1 MLKIYTCIAT
11 AHDLRLVGLAA
22 VICALAS
29 LAAINL
35 LRHARRSTPRMQ
47 NIWLAVSAISTG
59 FGIWATHFIAML
71 AFSPGVPSGYNIFL
85 TVLSL
90 IAAILLTGAGLAVS
104 LIPNWRYGPWL
115 GGAIMAGG
123 IAAMHYV
130 GMAAFEIQGYVVWDP
145 TLVIASIVVGGVLG
159 AIALPVG
166 LRGTEE
172 KWKIG
177 GALLLTL
184 AICSHHFTA
193 MGAASI
199 VPDPTVRVPDVALPA
214 GWLAI
219 AVALASTMIM
229 ALALA
234 GVVLDVLD
242 QRRSER
248 EANRMLGLA
257 NAAVEGLLVCDGN
270 SVVTVNTSFA
280 NLAGAPVE
288 HFADNRLNN
297 CFPDEASR
305 RRLLANLNQPIEISL
320 RRGDGTLIPVE
331 AIMRQIEFGGGPHQ
345 VIAVRDLR
353 ARKEAEQHIRY
364 LAHHDGLTALPNRHH
379 FSEVID
385 REISGSAAGAKLG
398 VLCFDLDRFKEVN
411 DLFGHAAG
419 DRVLQA
425 VAERIAPLLGKDQI
439 MARLGGDEFAILLPN
454 LTGPEAAG
462 RLAEDILRVLRHKDG
477 NSDNDAISASIGI
490 AIYPDDAR
498 DREALMTSADTALY
512 RAKTEGRAG
521 YRFFESGMGE
531 AVRDRRILEHDLRQ
545 AVARNQMSLVYQP
558 QSDIRNGK
566 VVGFEALLRW
576 THPTRGAVSPATFIP
591 IAEEAGAILDI
602 GEWVLRMACKEA
614 ASWKNPLAIAIN
626 VSAVQ
631 IYNEGFA
638 HLVHEIL
645 LETGLAPSRLE
656 LEITETALV
665 RDLNR
670 ALLTLRQV
678 KALGVR
684 IAMDDFGTGYSSL
697 SNLRAFPFDKIKI
710 DGSFIKSVNTNDQA
724 ATIVRAV
731 LGLGRGLGLPVLAE
745 GVETSAELNFL
756 RDELCDEVQGYLLG
770 RPAAIGDFRAL
781 THNEAQATDRLPR
794 PLAATA

>member
-1 MLKIYTCIAT
+1 M
-11 AHDLRLVGLAA
+11 
-22 VICALAS
+22 
-29 LAAINL
+29 
-35 LRHARRSTPRMQ
+35 
-47 NIWLAVSAISTG
+47 
-59 FGIWATHFIAML
+59 
-71 AFSPGVPSGYNIFL
+71 
-85 TVLSL
+85 
-90 IAAILLTGAGLAVS
+90 
-104 LIPNWRYGPWL
+104 
-115 GGAIMAGG
+115 
-123 IAAMHYV
+123 
-130 GMAAFEIQGYVVWDP
+130 
-145 TLVIASIVVGGVLG
+145 
-159 AIALPVG
+159 
-166 LRGTEE
+166 
-172 KWKIG
+172 
-177 GALLLTL
+177 
-184 AICSHHFTA
+184 
-193 MGAASI
+193 
-199 VPDPTVRVPDVALPA
+199 
-214 GWLAI
+214 
-219 AVALASTMIM
+219 
-229 ALALA
+229 
-234 GVVLDVLD
+234 
-242 QRRSER
+242 
-248 EANRMLGLA
+248 
-257 NAAVEGLLVCDGN
+257 
-270 SVVTVNTSFA
+270 
-280 NLAGAPVE
+280 
-288 HFADNRLNN
+288 
-297 CFPDEASR
+297 
-305 RRLLANLNQPIEISL
+305 
-320 RRGDGTLIPVE
+320 
-331 AIMRQIEFGGGPHQ
+331 
-345 VIAVRDLR
+345 
-353 ARKEAEQHIRY
+353 
-364 LAHHDGLTALPNRHH
+364 TALPNRHH

-385 REISGSAAGAKLG
+385 REIAGSAAGVKLG

-462 RLAEDILRVLRHKDG
+462 RLAEDILQVLRHKDG

-490 AIYPDDAR
+490 AIYPDDAL

-614 ASWKNPLAIAIN
+614 ASWKHPLAIAIN

-770 RPAAIGDFRAL
+770 RPAAIGDFRTL
-781 THNEAQATDRLPR
+781 THNEAQAADRAPR